1 MGESYKLKLEVTE
14 LHAGAIR
21 EGLEKVI
28 EHKGDTTVPNPR
40 ITKDDFGMYEKCHVA
55 LYIQAITNNRGDILV
70 EGESQ
75 EAVKSL
81 VGKLKE
87 TYQQNRQGITSTNV
101 EYCP

>member
-1 MGESYKLKLEVTE
+1 MGETYKLNLEVTE

-28 EHKGDTTVPNPR
+28 GHKGDTTPPNPR
-40 ITKDDFGMYEKCHVA
+40 ITKEDFGTYEKCHVA
-55 LYIQAITNNRGDILV
+55 LYIHSITNNQGEVFV

-75 EAVKSL
+75 EAVKSI

-87 TYQQNRQGITSTNV
+87 TYQKNRQGIAYTNV